1 VATKKP
7 TKGSS
12 SARPSSREAKA
23 QRLVDSG
30 QYATVQE
37 AKRAIYRKEYE
48 GRNAKAKREHFKDY
62 SAKRSRQEE
71 IKRKLE
77 YGEWQEVIESIKEFS
92 EDPEMETALWQMF
105 RSNYKSS
112 KG

>member
-1 VATKKP
+1 MATKKP
-7 TKGSS
+7 AKGSS
-12 SARPSSREAKA
+12 SARPSSREIRAL
-23 QRLVDSG
+23 RLVDSG
-30 QYATVQE
+30 KFASIQE

-62 SAKRSRQEE
+62 SAKRKRGED
-71 IKRKLE
+71 IKQKLE
-77 YGEWQEVIESIKEFS
+77 YGEWQDVIDSIKEFS
-92 EDPEMETALWQMF
+92 DDPDMESALWQLF